1 MTDEPTPPPL
11 ISTDQA
17 LAEVLPGLASGSGP
31 VAVDTE
37 RACGF
42 RYSQRAYL
50 IQMKTSETGV
60 ALIDPV
66 DISAGAFTDL
76 DGALKP
82 REWIL
87 HAASQDLPSLREV
100 GLDPQCLFDTEV
112 CARLLGHEKVGLG
125 PLTEEVLSVNLAKEH
140 ANSDWSTRP
149 LPQDWLTYA
158 AGDVAYLIELAD
170 ALREELAKQGK
181 QDWAEQEFAH
191 ILTQPPPEPKVDPW
205 RSTTD
210 IHTVRTK
217 RGMAVVREVWTVR
230 DRIAQEMDL
239 APHRVVN
246 DRAIAALAVRATET
260 SVKPVLEALKWGDWR
275 HRICKEHI
283 GEFRAAVEAAGAL
296 SSEDLPPIRAR
307 HAGMPSPGLWAR
319 RNPDAAHRWE
329 TVRPA
334 IKDLAENLGV
344 PVENLI
350 APKPLRALLWEP
362 VGTDPD
368 SIDAQ
373 LAELDVRPWQ
383 RDLVVP
389 MISQMLSMDQPS

>member
-1 MTDEPTPPPL
+1 MTDEPAPPPL

-17 LAEVLPGLASGSGP
+17 LAGVLPGMAGGNSP

-50 IQMKTSETGV
+50 IQVKTRETGV

-66 DISAGAFTDL
+66 TISAGVFANM

-87 HAASQDLPSLREV
+87 HAASQDLPSLREA
-100 GLDPQCLFDTEV
+100 GLNPQRLFDTEL

-125 PLTEEVLSVNLAKEH
+125 PLTEEVLGVNLAKEH
-140 ANSDWSTRP
+140 ANSDWSVRP

-170 ALREELAKQGK
+170 ALREELADQGK
-181 QDWAEQEFAH
+181 QEWAEQEFAH
-191 ILTQPPPEPKVDPW
+191 ILTQPLPEPKVDPW

-217 RGMAVVREVWTVR
+217 RGMAVVREVWMAR
-230 DRIAQEMDL
+230 DRIAQELNL

-246 DRAIAALAVRATET
+246 DRAISALAARATET
-260 SVKPVLEALKWGDWR
+260 SVKPVLEGLKWSDWR
-275 HRICKEHI
+275 HRVCKEHI
-283 GEFRAAVEAAGAL
+283 REFQAAVEAAGAL

-307 HAGMPSPGLWAR
+307 RPGMPSPGLWAR
-319 RNPDAAHRWE
+319 KNPAAAHRWE
-329 TVRPA
+329 IVRPA
-334 IKDLAENLGV
+334 VKDLAESLDL

-362 VGTDPD
+362 AGTDAA

-373 LAELDVRPWQ
+373 LTDLDVRPWQ
-383 RDLVVP
+383 RDLVAPV
-389 MISQMLSMDQPS
+389 ISQLLSKD